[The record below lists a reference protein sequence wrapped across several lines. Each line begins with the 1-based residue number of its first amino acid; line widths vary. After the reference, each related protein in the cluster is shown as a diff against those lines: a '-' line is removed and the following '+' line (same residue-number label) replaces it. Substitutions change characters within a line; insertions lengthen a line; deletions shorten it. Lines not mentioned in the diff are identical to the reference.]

1 MSIKWKTVKDDSELK
16 LAGCTIEVER
26 IDGAAKAAII
36 RDGSGGVVKI
46 WENSW
51 ALGIA
56 VPEPPEVKVAWAVT
70 GKVLGIAIDEVFT
83 TEREAV
89 DRRDELTT
97 GVGDE
102 GDAKVK
108 VAKVKL
114 VDGKRVEAE
123 KDEEFDVPAF

>member
-26 IDGAAKAAII
+26 IDGAAKAVII

-56 VPEPPEVKVAWAVT
+56 VPEPPEAKVAWAVT
-70 GKVLGIAIDEVFT
+70 GKVLGIAIDEVFA
-83 TEREAV
+83 TEAKADE
-89 DRRDELTT
+89 RRDELAAS
-97 GVGDE
+97 VENAD
-102 GDAKVK
+102 VM
-108 VAKVKL
+108 VRRIKL
-114 VDGKRVEAE
+114 VDGKRE
-123 KDEEFDVPAF
+123 EEFDVPAF